1 MSKLKKDQKEYIAVI
16 HHNSGFP
23 EHFWL
28 GSLSKNEVEIIFGIL
43 EIIHNRYSQEGVTIS
58 YLDIAIISEYATEL
72 YDNNTNNQFE
82 RFIESIQTKLRLV
95 SYRQLLGPYEKSDSV
110 FHDYPIFLQFTVDNI
125 DQELTLY
132 VSESVYQDEIKD
144 KNGNLIQ
151 EQRRI
156 ADLFRKEDW
165 SEIQVYEKVKEGY
178 LIKIEKGYLIKIEKR
193 K

>member
-72 YDNNTNNQFE
+72 YNNNTNNQFE

-95 SYRQLLGPYEKSDSV
+95 SYKQFLGPYEKRGR
-110 FHDYPIFLQFTVDNI
+110 FYHDYYHDYFIFSQFTVDNI

-132 VSESVYQDEIKD
+132 VSETVYQLEIKKD
-144 KNGNLIQ
+144 KNGNII
-151 EQRRI
+151 EEERRI

-165 SEIQVYEKVKEGY
+165 PEIQVYEKVKEGY
-178 LIKIEKGYLIKIEKR
+178 FIKKDTL
-193 K
+193 

>member
-1 MSKLKKDQKEYIAVI
+1 MPKLKKDQKEYIAVI
-16 HHNSGFP
+16 HHNSDLP
-23 EHFWL
+23 DHFDL
-28 GSLSKNEVEIIFGIL
+28 GPLSKHQVEIVFGIL
-43 EIIHNRYSQEGVTIS
+43 EIIHDRYSQESITIS
-58 YLDIAIISEYATEL
+58 YSDIAAISEYATEL
-72 YDNNTNNQFE
+72 YENNTNNQFE
-82 RFIESIQTKLRLV
+82 HFIDSIKFRMV
-95 SYRQLLGPYEKSDSV
+95 SYKQFIGPEGRKHMA
-110 FHDYPIFLQFTVDNI
+110 FNDYIIFLQI
-125 DQELTLY
+125 DKNHSSQELTLY

-178 LIKIEKGYLIKIEKR
+178 LIKIEKR

>member
-1 MSKLKKDQKEYIAVI
+1 MTKLKKDQKEYIAVI

-58 YLDIAIISEYATEL
+58 YLDIATISEYATEL

-95 SYRQLLGPYEKSDSV
+95 SYKQFLGPYEKRGRYY
-110 FHDYPIFLQFTVDNI
+110 HDYFIFSQFTVDNI

-132 VSESVYQDEIKD
+132 VSETVYQLEIKRD
-144 KNGNLIQ
+144 KNGNII
-151 EQRRI
+151 EEERRI
-156 ADLFRKEDW
+156 ADLFRKGDW
-165 SEIQVYEKVKEGY
+165 PEIQVYEKVKEGY
-178 LIKIEKGYLIKIEKR
+178 FIKIEKR

>member
-1 MSKLKKDQKEYIAVI
+1 MAFNDYI
-16 HHNSGFP
+16 
-23 EHFWL
+23 
-28 GSLSKNEVEIIFGIL
+28 
-43 EIIHNRYSQEGVTIS
+43 
-58 YLDIAIISEYATEL
+58 
-72 YDNNTNNQFE
+72 
-82 RFIESIQTKLRLV
+82 
-95 SYRQLLGPYEKSDSV
+95 
-110 FHDYPIFLQFTVDNI
+110 IFLQI
-125 DQELTLY
+125 DKNHSSQELTLY

-178 LIKIEKGYLIKIEKR
+178 LIKIEKR

>member
-82 RFIESIQTKLRLV
+82 RFIESIQTKLILV

-132 VSESVYQDEIKD
+132 VSETVYQLEIKKD
-144 KNGNLIQ
+144 KNGNII
-151 EQRRI
+151 EEERRI

-165 SEIQVYEKVKEGY
+165 PEIQVYEKVKEGY
-178 LIKIEKGYLIKIEKR
+178 FIKIEKKK
-193 K
+193 

>member
-1 MSKLKKDQKEYIAVI
+1 MPKLKKDQKEYIAVI
-16 HHNSGFP
+16 HHNSDLP
-23 EHFWL
+23 DHFDL
-28 GSLSKNEVEIIFGIL
+28 GPLSKHEVEIVFGIL
-43 EIIHNRYSQEGVTIS
+43 EIIHDRYSQESITIS
-58 YLDIAIISEYATEL
+58 YSDIAAISEYATEL
-72 YDNNTNNQFE
+72 YENNTNNQFE
-82 RFIESIQTKLRLV
+82 HFIDSIKFRMV
-95 SYRQLLGPYEKSDSV
+95 SYKQFIGPEGRKHMV
-110 FHDYPIFLQFTVDNI
+110 FNDYIIFLQI
-125 DQELTLY
+125 DKNHSSQELTLY

>member
-1 MSKLKKDQKEYIAVI
+1 MPKLKKDQKEYIAVI
-16 HHNSGFP
+16 HHNSDLP
-23 EHFWL
+23 DHFDL
-28 GSLSKNEVEIIFGIL
+28 GPLSKHEVEIVFGIL
-43 EIIHNRYSQEGVTIS
+43 EIIHDRYSQESITIS
-58 YLDIAIISEYATEL
+58 YSDIAAISEYATEL
-72 YDNNTNNQFE
+72 YENNTNNQFE
-82 RFIESIQTKLRLV
+82 HFIDSIKFRMV
-95 SYRQLLGPYEKSDSV
+95 SYKQFIGPEGRKHMV
-110 FHDYPIFLQFTVDNI
+110 FNDYIIFLQI
-125 DQELTLY
+125 DKNHSSQELTLY

-156 ADLFRKEDW
+156 DDLFRKEDW

>member
-1 MSKLKKDQKEYIAVI
+1 MPKLKKDQKEYIAVI
-16 HHNSGFP
+16 HHNSDLP
-23 EHFWL
+23 DHFDL
-28 GSLSKNEVEIIFGIL
+28 GPLSKNEVEIVFVIL
-43 EIIHNRYSQEGVTIS
+43 EIIHDRYSQESITIS
-58 YLDIAIISEYATEL
+58 YSDIAAISEYATEL
-72 YDNNTNNQFE
+72 YENNTNNQFE
-82 RFIESIQTKLRLV
+82 HFIDNIKFRMV
-95 SYRQLLGPYEKSDSV
+95 SYKQYIGPEGRKHMV
-110 FHDYPIFLQFTVDNI
+110 FNDYIIFLQI
-125 DQELTLY
+125 DKNHSNQELTLY

>member
-43 EIIHNRYSQEGVTIS
+43 EIIHNRYSQEGITIS

-125 DQELTLY
+125 EQELTLY
-132 VSESVYQDEIKD
+132 ILETVYKLEIKK
-144 KNGNLIQ
+144 KNGNII
-151 EQRRI
+151 EEEIRI
-156 ADLFRKEDW
+156 ADLFSKEDW
-165 SEIQVYEKVKEGY
+165 SEIQVYEK
-178 LIKIEKGYLIKIEKR
+178 
-193 K
+193 

>member
-1 MSKLKKDQKEYIAVI
+1 MPKLKKDQKEYIAVI
-16 HHNSGFP
+16 HHNSDLP
-23 EHFWL
+23 DHFDL
-28 GSLSKNEVEIIFGIL
+28 GPLSKHEVEIVFGIL
-43 EIIHNRYSQEGVTIS
+43 EIIHDRYSQESITIS
-58 YLDIAIISEYATEL
+58 YSDIAAISEYATEL
-72 YDNNTNNQFE
+72 YENNTNNQFE
-82 RFIESIQTKLRLV
+82 HFIDSIKFRMV
-95 SYRQLLGPYEKSDSV
+95 SYKQFIGSEGRKHMA
-110 FHDYPIFLQFTVDNI
+110 FNDYIIFLQI
-125 DQELTLY
+125 DKNHSSQELTLY

-178 LIKIEKGYLIKIEKR
+178 LIKIEKR

>member
-1 MSKLKKDQKEYIAVI
+1 MSKLKEEQNEYIAVI
-16 HHNSGFP
+16 HHNSNLLEYFC
-23 EHFWL
+23 L
-28 GSLSKNEVEIIFGIL
+28 GTLSKNEVEIIFGIL

-58 YLDIAIISEYATEL
+58 YLDIATRSDYSTEL

-132 VSESVYQDEIKD
+132 VSETVYQLEIKKD
-144 KNGNLIQ
+144 KNGNII
-151 EQRRI
+151 EEERRI

-165 SEIQVYEKVKEGY
+165 PEIQVYEKVKEGY
-178 LIKIEKGYLIKIEKR
+178 FIKKDTL
-193 K
+193 

>member
-132 VSESVYQDEIKD
+132 VSETVYQLEIKKD
-144 KNGNLIQ
+144 KNGNII
-151 EQRRI
+151 EEERRI

-165 SEIQVYEKVKEGY
+165 PEIQVYEKSERRILYKNRE
-178 LIKIEKGYLIKIEKR
+178 EKMIYER
-193 K
+193 